1 MSSGGS
7 VRDTSLT
14 GWPRSGRVTHQRGQ
28 AQLTEKPLVEKDNG
42 IFLTFVIKKILT
54 SQQKINAGILGLPSF
69 PTMGRLLSSF
79 YFAF

>member
-7 VRDTSLT
+7 VRDTSLA

-42 IFLTFVIKKILT
+42 IFLTFVIKKKF
-54 SQQKINAGILGLPSF
+54 SPASKRSMQ
-69 PTMGRLLSSF
+69 
-79 YFAF
+79 AF